1 MRSLAASALDGPTD
15 VLVNAGEYLNPQGG
29 AHTGFSTAA
38 PSLRSGY
45 PASSM
50 ATLQD
55 EAEEWGRPGSAASRA
70 MDPRRRPTDGGKCRS
85 GSASSTPGD
94 CLQGIGELGIGGG
107 EIGSGLG
114 EWAVE

>member
-15 VLVNAGEYLNPQGG
+15 VLVNAGEYLNPQG
-29 AHTGFSTAA
+29 HTGFSTAA

-45 PASSM
+45 PASSL

-55 EAEEWGRPGSAASRA
+55 EHDEWGRASPAGRA
-70 MDPRRRPTDGGKCRS
+70 IDPRRRPTDGSKCRS

-94 CLQGIGELGIGGG
+94 CLQGIGECT
-107 EIGSGLG
+107 
-114 EWAVE
+114 A